1 MTPEREAQM
10 REMYGKEFPRPSRY
24 SAACLHEAWHYR
36 LEGFLSCARALE
48 PMVRD
53 GELLEKLRQKLECDG
68 FGYWLPEI
76 CLKEIPPEVEGVGTP
91 PTQEEFREALDAAM
105 SAALEDGNAI
115 E

>member
-10 REMYGKEFPRPSRY
+10 RELFVKEFGETSINRGW
-24 SAACLHEAWHYR
+24 AMLLQGWLA
-36 LEGFLSCARALE
+36 CARALE

-105 SAALEDGNAI
+105 SAALEDGNAT